1 MAAYSLNVTVAGTI
15 NGIASGAFT
24 AMQMLMPASRACRL
38 ISVTIVHENVAGT
51 QDPGKW
57 VVDEISAV
65 SAGATRVP
73 LKFDPRSR
81 TSEITDTTK
90 TISVTSNCNNT
101 AAQDTI
107 WQLQEGLNLFG
118 QGGLPELIS
127 ALTNGWGIRRAISPS
142 GNLDTH
148 LSMVWEEI

>member
-1 MAAYSLNVTVAGTI
+1 MAAYSVNVTVTGTI

-38 ISVTIVHENVAGT
+38 LAVMIVHENVAGT

-101 AAQDTI
+101 AAKETNRQ
-107 WQLQEGLNLFG
+107 WKEGLNLFG
-118 QGGLPELIS
+118 NGGLPELVS
-127 ALTNGWGIRRAISPS
+127 ALTNGFGIRRAIGPS
-142 GNLDTH
+142 GNLNTH